1 MKDFLVTRLAQ
12 HDARNALKFL
22 VVDDQCWVHW
32 IQFAGLFE
40 VLDSLRVS
48 LIIQKNCH
56 FITYTTY
63 FEGFERK
70 GAAEVC
76 MGVLRILFNHCIEI
90 LHSLIMLI
98 DHLIRFGSLVEEPQI
113 TGDRLEALLEGED

>member
-1 MKDFLVTRLAQ
+1 MLGSLDPI
-12 HDARNALKFL
+12 
-22 VVDDQCWVHW
+22 CWPFRSPRQPQG
-32 IQFAGLFE
+32 IANYT
-40 VLDSLRVS
+40 
-48 LIIQKNCH
+48 QKNCH